1 MIIATKIF
9 VRADVFLAPEF
20 HLSSSFP
27 VSRLL
32 AAFYLNFFVLNFL
45 LLLSYLF
52 LVSCLSVGQIIKNSH
67 SLKMDG

>member
-9 VRADVFLAPEF
+9 VRADVCLAPEF

-45 LLLSYLF
+45 LLLSLLPVSSF
-52 LVSCLSVGQIIKNSH
+52 LSLSRPDHKE
-67 SLKMDG
+67 